1 MSDPTIAAE
10 STAPGGLEATRV
22 TADEVMARLGRGEPI
37 VFVDARSEEEWQKS
51 SEKLPGAVRLSPEVK
66 DEEETL
72 PIIPRDR
79 AIITYC
85 CCPHEESAARVASFL
100 LARGYADV
108 HPLYGGLEAWRR
120 AGGTLDPK

>member
-1 MSDPTIAAE
+1 MADPTIAAE

-37 VFVDARSEEEWQKS
+37 VFVDARNEETWEES
-51 SEKLPGAVRLSPEVK
+51 SEKLPGALRLSPQVK
-66 DEEETL
+66 DVEETL

-79 AIITYC
+79 SVITYC
-85 CCPHEESAARVASFL
+85 TCPHEESAARVARFL
-100 LARGYADV
+100 IARGYSDV

-120 AGGTLDPK
+120 AGGALEPK